1 MEGWGSMPLELLE
14 VFLMDSLGREGIYG
28 GIDGVSVVF
37 LWCFCGYTLGRLSM
51 EEGLIGP
58 DIPQIN
64 TPDDSKISPGQP
76 EKHP

>member
-1 MEGWGSMPLELLE
+1 MPLELLE

-37 LWCFCGYTLGRLSM
+37 CGYTLGRLSM

-58 DIPQIN
+58 GIPQIN
-64 TPDDSKISPGQP
+64 TPDDSKISSGQP
-76 EKHP
+76 EKYP